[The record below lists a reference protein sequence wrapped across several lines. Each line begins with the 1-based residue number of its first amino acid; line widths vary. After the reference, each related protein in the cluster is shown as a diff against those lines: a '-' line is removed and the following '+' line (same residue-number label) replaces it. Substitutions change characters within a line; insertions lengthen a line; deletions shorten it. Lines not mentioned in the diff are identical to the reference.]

1 MTMLVVDFTVSQP
14 SKTSFWKTL
23 GIGRSLR
30 QYTISSNDPVLLSV
44 GVRRAGYKEN
54 WGEF

>member
-1 MTMLVVDFTVSQP
+1 MTMSVVDFTVSQP

-23 GIGRSLR
+23 GTGRSLR
-30 QYTISSNDPVLLSV
+30 QYTISSNDPVPLSV